1 MAFMGKSWTALGRR
15 TAAVVALSLFASL
28 GLSACS
34 STGGSAASG
43 ASSTVTIGYFPN
55 LTHAPALVGVSKGYF
70 AKALGDGV
78 ELKTATFNAGP
89 AALEALNAG
98 SLDIAFIG
106 PNPTITGYTQ
116 SKGQS
121 LRVIAGAAANGAS
134 LVVSKDITSVE
145 QLKGAKI
152 ASPQLG
158 NTQDVALRYWL
169 KEQGFETTTEGG
181 GDVSIMPQENATA
194 LQSFTSGDIAGAWV
208 PEPWATRL
216 VNAGGHVLVNEAD
229 LWPNKQFIVT
239 NVIVRTQFLT
249 DHPDEV
255 KEVLSGLL
263 DSLDYIKQNPD
274 DAKKTVNDALADLT
288 GKGLDEAVLDTAWKN
303 VVFTYDPLSSTLKS
317 GADHAVA
324 VGLLEQPDLSGLY
337 SLDTL
342 NALLKER
349 GEQEVSDS

>member
-1 MAFMGKSWTALGRR
+1 MGGRR
-15 TAAVVALSLFASL
+15 GRNTAAAIALTVVASI

-34 STGGSAASG
+34 STGGTSGSSAAT
-43 ASSTVTIGYFPN
+43 STVTIGYFPN

-70 AKALGDGV
+70 AKALGNSV

-106 PNPTITGYTQ
+106 PNPTITGFTQ

-134 LVVSKDITSVE
+134 LVVSKDITTAA
-145 QLKGAKI
+145 QLKGTKI

-169 KEQGFETTTEGG
+169 KEQGYTTTTEGG
-181 GDVSIMPQENATA
+181 GDVSIMPQDNATA
-194 LQSFTSGDIAGAWV
+194 LQSFTSGDISGAWV

-216 VNAGGHVLVNEAD
+216 VQAGGHVLVNEAD

-255 KEVLSGLL
+255 KAVLSGLL
-263 DSLDYIKQNPD
+263 DSLDDIAKNPD

-288 GKGLDEAVLDTAWKN
+288 GKGLDSSVLDTAWQN
-303 VVFTYDPLSSTLKS
+303 VVFTSDPLASTLKA

-324 VGLLEQPDLSGLY
+324 VGLLEKPDLSGLY
-337 SLDTL
+337 SLDIL
-342 NALLKER
+342 NGLLKER
-349 GEQEVSDS
+349 GDKEVSDS